1 MKLLS
6 VFFTGW
12 GSLVIEGENFLKIAF
27 GSERVG
33 SAGEP
38 ILFTCNSKPMLRL
51 KFWNY
56 DLLRV
61 GLIRQPLC
69 IMYIPSSKRSQM
81 GLYPQTSYF
90 TTSSLFPGESL
101 IIITSI
107 TLDRFLVVTL
117 RLSLQTICDY
127 EANTNISRHF
137 MAFTRGFRNGL
148 SLFSFYDTCYLRNFI
163 VVYSNLNFVPLEN
176 VCTLSSPG
184 YSTTPLSPRTEQ
196 RGVNLLYVMWRRNK
210 VISAT
215 SIHTYITLFSKAGQ
229 EYATYKLMWT

>member
-6 VFFTGW
+6 VFFTVW

-33 SAGEP
+33 SPGEP
-38 ILFTCNSKPMLRL
+38 ILFTCNSKPILGL

-137 MAFTRGFRNGL
+137 MAFTRGFRIGL
-148 SLFSFYDTCYLRNFI
+148 SLFSFYDTCHLRNLI
-163 VVYSNLNFVPLEN
+163 VVYSNLSFVPLEN

-184 YSTTPLSPRTEQ
+184 YSTTPLSPRRTE
-196 RGVNLLYVMWRRNK
+196 R
-210 VISAT
+210 S
-215 SIHTYITLFSKAGQ
+215 
-229 EYATYKLMWT
+229 

>member
-12 GSLVIEGENFLKIAF
+12 GSLVIKGENFLKIVF

-38 ILFTCNSKPMLRL
+38 ILFTCNSKPMLGL

-81 GLYPQTSYF
+81 GLYPQTSYV
-90 TTSSLFPGESL
+90 TTSSLFPGDSL
-101 IIITSI
+101 VIITSI
-107 TLDRFLVVTL
+107 TLDRFHVVTL
-117 RLSLQTICDY
+117 WLSLQTSCDY

-148 SLFSFYDTCYLRNFI
+148 SLISFYDT
-163 VVYSNLNFVPLEN
+163 
-176 VCTLSSPG
+176 
-184 YSTTPLSPRTEQ
+184 
-196 RGVNLLYVMWRRNK
+196 
-210 VISAT
+210 
-215 SIHTYITLFSKAGQ
+215 
-229 EYATYKLMWT
+229 

>member
-12 GSLVIEGENFLKIAF
+12 GSLVIKGENFLKIVF

-38 ILFTCNSKPMLRL
+38 ILFTCNSKPMLGL

-90 TTSSLFPGESL
+90 TTSSLFPGDSL
-101 IIITSI
+101 VIITSI
-107 TLDRFLVVTL
+107 TLDRFLVATL
-117 RLSLQTICDY
+117 RLSLQTSCGY

-148 SLFSFYDTCYLRNFI
+148 SLISFYDTCHLRNFI

-184 YSTTPLSPRTEQ
+184 YSTAPLSPRRTE
-196 RGVNLLYVMWRRNK
+196 R
-210 VISAT
+210 S
-215 SIHTYITLFSKAGQ
+215 
-229 EYATYKLMWT
+229 

>member
-69 IMYIPSSKRSQM
+69 IMYILSSKRSQM

-90 TTSSLFPGESL
+90 TTSSLFSGDSL
-101 IIITSI
+101 VIIHHSGQISCR
-107 TLDRFLVVTL
+107 DL

-148 SLFSFYDTCYLRNFI
+148 SLFSFYDTCHLRNFI

-184 YSTTPLSPRTEQ
+184 YSTTPLSPRRTE
-196 RGVNLLYVMWRRNK
+196 R
-210 VISAT
+210 S
-215 SIHTYITLFSKAGQ
+215 
-229 EYATYKLMWT
+229 